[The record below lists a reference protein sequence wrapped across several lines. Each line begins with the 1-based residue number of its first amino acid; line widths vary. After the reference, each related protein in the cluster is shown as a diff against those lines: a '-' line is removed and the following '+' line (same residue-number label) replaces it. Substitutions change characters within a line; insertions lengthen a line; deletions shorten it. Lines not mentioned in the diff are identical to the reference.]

1 MSVLDRFRA
10 LREARAEEAAVS
22 APTRARESRP
32 DGTEPRVVTRNVSM
46 RPGAPDSVAAPVA
59 TPKQAPAGRFPRV
72 TGTADVVLAATII
85 GLVFF
90 GVVMVYS
97 ASGSLATSLF
107 DDGYHYLIR
116 QAIYAVVGLGIM
128 VIVARVDYHRYQAA
142 YVTYPILMAAFA
154 LLVVVAL
161 GGGRTVGGA
170 ARWIDLKVVRVQPAE
185 IAKLAI
191 IFYLSYSLSKKR
203 DQLRDFKIGFLPHIL
218 VAGVFMLLCQMQPD
232 FGSAVMIGVLTV
244 VLLFT
249 AGTRVN
255 YILGA
260 AAIGIPLAYA
270 LITNSEYRMRRI
282 EAFVNPFADRA
293 GVGYQIAESLIS
305 FAQGGMWG
313 VGIGD
318 SRQKHAFLPEA
329 HTDFISAIVGE
340 ELGLLGV
347 SVLLLAFVLLVYR
360 GLRAAMNAADDYGT
374 YLATGV
380 TLFVGL
386 QAFTNLSVALGLLPT
401 KGLTLPFVSYG
412 GSSLLVNC
420 AAVGLLLNV
429 SRPRDVSAITAQ
441 ADDEGAPRNQVKDKA
456 PRRGETRRGDEHGRN
471 PRARST
477 RQRAR
482 PASAARHVERA
493 AERERSMSRKII
505 VAGGGTGGHL
515 FPGIAVIEELRRRDS
530 HVEVLFV
537 GTERGIEARVIPARG
552 ERLETMEVTP
562 LKGQNPIALLK
573 SVARLPGALGR
584 ATTLVRDFAP
594 DLVLGVGGYASG
606 PLLLAASRLGVPT
619 ALLEQNAHVGLT
631 NRLLA
636 GRVGRA
642 YVTFDE
648 TVERFGTERARLV
661 GNPVRRDFVSAAQRA
676 VTDPI
681 GFEARATDILVL
693 GGSQGARALNQTIP
707 EALAKAGLRDAKVRV
722 VHQTGAAMRDEVEA
736 RYRELGVDAEVKS
749 FIDDMARAYA
759 NATLIIGR
767 AGATTLAEICAV
779 GRPSVLI
786 PFPFAADD
794 HQGKNAEALEAAGAA
809 ICIRE
814 EALTADGLA
823 ATVRQLLGD
832 AALRRRMSDAARGR
846 GRPDAAA
853 AIVDD
858 VCDWLGWDDVR
869 GGGGSE
875 PLEASETEPA
885 TDDAPPDAGE
895 DTELAPK
902 SLRGVRPYIPRV
914 RDVRACLS
922 APSPALRRRVTVG
935 DASWE

>member
-1 MSVLDRFRA
+1 
-10 LREARAEEAAVS
+10 
-22 APTRARESRP
+22 
-32 DGTEPRVVTRNVSM
+32 
-46 RPGAPDSVAAPVA
+46 
-59 TPKQAPAGRFPRV
+59 
-72 TGTADVVLAATII
+72 
-85 GLVFF
+85 
-90 GVVMVYS
+90 
-97 ASGSLATSLF
+97 
-107 DDGYHYLIR
+107 
-116 QAIYAVVGLGIM
+116 
-128 VIVARVDYHRYQAA
+128 
-142 YVTYPILMAAFA
+142 
-154 LLVVVAL
+154 
-161 GGGRTVGGA
+161 
-170 ARWIDLKVVRVQPAE
+170 
-185 IAKLAI
+185 
-191 IFYLSYSLSKKR
+191 
-203 DQLRDFKIGFLPHIL
+203 
-218 VAGVFMLLCQMQPD
+218 
-232 FGSAVMIGVLTV
+232 
-244 VLLFT
+244 
-249 AGTRVN
+249 
-255 YILGA
+255 
-260 AAIGIPLAYA
+260 
-270 LITNSEYRMRRI
+270 
-282 EAFVNPFADRA
+282 
-293 GVGYQIAESLIS
+293 
-305 FAQGGMWG
+305 
-313 VGIGD
+313 
-318 SRQKHAFLPEA
+318 
-329 HTDFISAIVGE
+329 
-340 ELGLLGV
+340 
-347 SVLLLAFVLLVYR
+347 
-360 GLRAAMNAADDYGT
+360 
-374 YLATGV
+374 
-380 TLFVGL
+380 
-386 QAFTNLSVALGLLPT
+386 
-401 KGLTLPFVSYG
+401 
-412 GSSLLVNC
+412 
-420 AAVGLLLNV
+420 
-429 SRPRDVSAITAQ
+429 
-441 ADDEGAPRNQVKDKA
+441 
-456 PRRGETRRGDEHGRN
+456 
-471 PRARST
+471 
-477 RQRAR
+477 
-482 PASAARHVERA
+482 
-493 AERERSMSRKII
+493 MSRKII

-809 ICIRE
+809 ICIRD